1 MFLVETLILEYN
13 DYLKRNVNMSVIIY
27 HEMYDTQDLLK
38 EMWVARKETFF
49 LTEQQFQQ
57 PKFYKP
63 VIEHSTSE
71 QPVKCPSKQPDQI
84 FFAGVNFPGDC

>member
-1 MFLVETLILEYN
+1 MFQVETLILEYN

-49 LTEQQFQQ
+49 LTELQFQQ

-71 QPVKCPSKQPDQI
+71 QSVKCPCKQPDQI